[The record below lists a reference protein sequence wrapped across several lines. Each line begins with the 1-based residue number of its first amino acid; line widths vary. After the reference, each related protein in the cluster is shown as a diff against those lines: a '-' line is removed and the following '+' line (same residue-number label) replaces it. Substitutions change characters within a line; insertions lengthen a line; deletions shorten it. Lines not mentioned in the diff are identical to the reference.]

1 MRKHDIGLAQELM
14 TEKLATMR
22 PMQEYPFL
30 ESLMIEP
37 TGSTLVEDPTDK
49 QERELVL
56 FVSHPFFT
64 TPYPEVIHV
73 GIFLLK
79 HTRNTT
85 A

>member
-56 FVSHPFFT
+56 FVPHPFFL
-64 TPYPEVIHV
+64 PHPI
-73 GIFLLK
+73 LK
-79 HTRNTT
+79 LFTL
-85 A
+85 AYFSS